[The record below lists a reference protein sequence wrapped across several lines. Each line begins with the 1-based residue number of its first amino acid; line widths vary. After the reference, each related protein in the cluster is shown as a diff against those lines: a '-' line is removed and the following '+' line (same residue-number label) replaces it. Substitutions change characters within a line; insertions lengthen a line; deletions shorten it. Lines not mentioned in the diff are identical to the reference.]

1 MSALGNKQVMAENI
15 QYYMNLYGKSRNDM
29 CEALGIKYTTFTDWV
44 KGKTYPRIDKIEL
57 MANYF
62 GIKKSDLVEP
72 HEHDPDSTDALR
84 DRVFARAPALFKV
97 LDKASDSEIHQIEKI
112 ANAIIDETNN

>member
-15 QYYMNLYGKSRNDM
+15 QYYMDLNGKSRNDM
-29 CEALGIKYTTFTDWV
+29 CKALGIKYTTFTDWV
-44 KGKTYPRIDKIEL
+44 KGATYPRIDKIEL

-72 HEHDPDSTDALR
+72 HDHDPDSADALR
-84 DRVFARAPALFKV
+84 DRVFSRSPTLFKV
-97 LDKASDSEIHQIEKI
+97 LDKASDGELKQIEKI
-112 ANAIIDETNN
+112 ANAIVEDVNN